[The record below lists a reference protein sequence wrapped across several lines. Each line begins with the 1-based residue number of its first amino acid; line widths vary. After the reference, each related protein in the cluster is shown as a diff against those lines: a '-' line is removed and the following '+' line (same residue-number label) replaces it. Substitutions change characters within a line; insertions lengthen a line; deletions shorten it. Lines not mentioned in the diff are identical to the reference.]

1 MGTRGVVGTLKD
13 GVLHASYQQFD
24 TYPTS
29 TGVELQTEMQE
40 TLDSIGE
47 NTDPGDLFPF
57 LAQLVSS
64 MTYVEADKKPTEADM
79 AKFADSLDTR
89 VSTGDDWYALLR
101 KHQGSLMK
109 RLNAGIATEDTAFVK
124 DSLFCE
130 WGYVFDF
137 DAQKVLVLRGFNTR
151 EDKQW
156 EHARLS
162 PAQKKAQV
170 DKSKRQPPG
179 QRDVYYGVS
188 VLWTG
193 TMEEFLKV
201 DMTALEAIEVDA

>member
-24 TYPTS
+24 TYPSS
-29 TGVELQTEMQE
+29 TGVDLQTEMQE

-57 LAQLVSS
+57 MAQLVDK
-64 MTYVEADKKPTEADM
+64 MTYVEADKKPTPEQLAEYRHSHDP
-79 AKFADSLDTR
+79 S

-162 PAQKKAQV
+162 PAQVKVQKDKA
-170 DKSKRQPPG
+170 KRHTDG
-179 QRDVYYGVS
+179 SAYYGVS